1 MDWVFDGGRVSLDFV
16 NTLRDRYADGRE
28 LLVSPAALSEWLGLT
43 GLASVP
49 ATSDDLTF
57 ALVLRESI
65 DRTARSEGS
74 AADIR
79 LLNETA
85 AAVPLPVPQLG
96 SSGRY
101 LLDVPDPVPAAFAAL
116 AVDAIELVASAP
128 LIRVCAADDCGVRFL
143 DASPKRN
150 RQWCSMAKCGNRAK
164 ARAHYARTKGS

>member
-16 NTLRDRYADGRE
+16 NTLRDRWADGRE

-49 ATSDDLTF
+49 ATSDDLSF
-57 ALVLRESI
+57 ALILRESI
-65 DRTARSEGS
+65 DRVTRAEGD
-74 AADIR
+74 AADVH

-96 SSGRY
+96 HSGRY
-101 LLDVPDPVPAAFAAL
+101 LLEVPDPVPAAFAAL
-116 AVDAIELVASAP
+116 AVDAIELVAADP

-164 ARAHYARTKGS
+164 ARAHYARTKA